1 MKTPITHQIYNHHDV
16 DSLFKLLGKLY
27 KSMAR
32 KELFKLLQ
40 RITKSKKYL
49 TFLAKDSNENSIA
62 FSTFSIRTD
71 YVEGAGRSPTG
82 YLESI
87 YVEPEYRN
95 LGIAKKFIELG
106 EQWCKEKG
114 CEQMGSDTW
123 LNNYEAQNFH
133 LSMGFQEEDR
143 LVHFI
148 KKIE

>member
-1 MKTPITHQIYNHHDV
+1 MNASITYQIFNDQDI

-27 KSMAR
+27 KNMVR
-32 KELFKLLQ
+32 MELYKLLQ
-40 RITKSKKYL
+40 RITKSNKYR

-71 YVEGAGRSPTG
+71 YVEGAGKSPTG

-106 EQWCKEKG
+106 EEWCKEKG
-114 CEQMGSDTW
+114 CEQIGSDTW
-123 LNNYEAQNFH
+123 LNDSRAQNFH
-133 LSMGFQEEDR
+133 LRVGFQEEDR